1 MPPDSAKKPR
11 SIWSAIGHAIKALF
25 EWIPE
30 HLGDPALAA
39 EIRGDLGLKPD
50 AQLPEDKAAKFR
62 QFAAGLDPDKESFA
76 ETVAEIGDVAAEI
89 AVLKDLLE
97 SDDDQAMVQ
106 LTYVLLSLAATDSV
120 RIRVPAVYSTARA
133 LLFLAQDVES
143 LVAIDPARLLRQLR
157 GEDLPSGEA
166 MAQRIAFAGALV
178 LQLLDGLIDGKDNPE
193 SADPEKPGHVDIFS
207 GWDLAPESVTP
218 KADLLLL
225 RATTFDI
232 GRVDGTGGRL
242 FATIL
247 YVPPEHG
254 GPGVFLSL
262 GGALELDRVI
272 GQTHVKFEAGVG
284 DGFNLF
290 IPIGDDAMDTAAQVL
305 GDPVPFLRLTAG
317 AGKPDEPALRIG
329 DPDSTR
335 LDIYETELAV
345 EVRADDAAVRAAV
358 RNAEL
363 VVVPGSE
370 DGFLAAIVGDGAKVR
385 LTLGFIAD
393 SKGFRLDG
401 GTKLS
406 ATLPVGRS
414 IAGLLTVH
422 HVEIA
427 LGPSSTGGDLGLEVS
442 GAFTATLGPF
452 TAVVDRLGFRLDL
465 DRREDANLGLFH
477 VEPSFKPPSGI
488 GLRLDAGVVKGGGY
502 LFTDPANHEYAG
514 ALELEVFSWTVKAI
528 GVLTHRPGGGWSLL
542 LFVYAQFPPYPLP
555 FGFTLN
561 GIGGLAGVQH
571 GVDLVQL
578 SAGMKTKAFDDIL
591 FPADPVGDAPRI
603 INRLRTLFPVT
614 PRALT
619 IGLMVDIGY
628 GTPRFLYIR
637 LGIIVQADNVFGSGT
652 GDFAIARIVLIGQV
666 KVALGPTK
674 SDPDQAVVRLIVDIL
689 GFWDWADKRY
699 GFMARLRDSRLGPVD
714 VTGGLGVFGEYGAHP
729 RFILAAG
736 GFNPRFKDVPAEMGG
751 ALDRL
756 GAGFKVG
763 SAELKITGYFAITP
777 GTVQAGLDVSAK
789 GKVGPVGF
797 KGSIGFDV
805 IVHHDDDRTHFIAD
819 FHVTLRDQLQGT
831 HPVVGE
837 GGRGARG
844 AGRLAR
850 RREDHLLDPVVGRLE
865 ALDRLVGRGP
875 AAQRDHDRRPRV
887 AGRRA
892 RQPIELVGAAAVCPA
907 SRWRPWPRT
916 GARPRRSPTRSGGS
930 SSSSGSCR
938 SASTSRA
945 SARVASAGPNR
956 FDPIAVTVGG
966 HGLTPPLVQEHFAR
980 AQFVEMSDDEKLT
993 RPSFEALDAG
1003 VAFSSEAFT
1012 VPSVAIG
1019 ADMDFEPTAYLDL
1032 DPARYNRTRRDPSLR
1047 GAATDHG
1054 IIGAL
1059 ALLGAAARAPMRD
1072 DERITAHTAA
1082 RVDVEAAPLVAV
1094 ADDTFVP
1101 AADVLVPRAEMT
1113 AEQQLP
1119 LGTLLV
1125 EAFELAVG

>member
-1 MPPDSAKKPR
+1 MPPDTGKKPR

-89 AVLKDLLE
+89 AVLQELLE
-97 SDDDQAMVQ
+97 SDDDQAMVH
-106 LTYVLLSLAATDSV
+106 LTYLLLSLAATDSV

-166 MAQRIAFAGALV
+166 LAQRIAFAGALV

-254 GPGVFLSL
+254 GAGVFLSL

-561 GIGGLAGVQH
+561 GIGGLVGVQH
-571 GVDLVQL
+571 GVDLVAAQRRHEDQGVRRHPVPRRPGGRR
-578 SAGMKTKAFDDIL
+578 ATHHQPAAHAVPGHAARADDR
-591 FPADPVGDAPRI
+591 ADGRH
-603 INRLRTLFPVT
+603 RLRNAAIPLHPARDH
-614 PRALT
+614 RAGRQRL
-619 IGLMVDIGY
+619 
-628 GTPRFLYIR
+628 RFR
-637 LGIIVQADNVFGSGT
+637 DG
-652 GDFAIARIVLIGQV
+652 
-666 KVALGPTK
+666 
-674 SDPDQAVVRLIVDIL
+674 
-689 GFWDWADKRY
+689 
-699 GFMARLRDSRLGPVD
+699 RLRDRADRADRPGQGRARPDEERPGPGGGAADRRHPRLL
-714 VTGGLGVFGEYGAHP
+714 GLG
-729 RFILAAG
+729 RQ
-736 GFNPRFKDVPAEMGG
+736 
-751 ALDRL
+751 ALRL
-756 GAGFKVG
+756 
-763 SAELKITGYFAITP
+763 
-777 GTVQAGLDVSAK
+777 
-789 GKVGPVGF
+789 
-797 KGSIGFDV
+797 
-805 IVHHDDDRTHFIAD
+805 H
-819 FHVTLRDQLQGT
+819 
-831 HPVVGE
+831 
-837 GGRGARG
+837 
-844 AGRLAR
+844 
-850 RREDHLLDPVVGRLE
+850 
-865 ALDRLVGRGP
+865 GP
-875 AAQRDHDRRPRV
+875 AARLAAR
-887 AGRRA
+887 AGRRHRWPRRVRSSTA
-892 RQPIELVGAAAVCPA
+892 PTRVSSSPPAGSTRA
-907 SRWRPWPRT
+907 SRTCRRRWVAPST
-916 GARPRRSPTRSGGS
+916 GSARAS
-930 SSSSGSCR
+930 R
-938 SASTSRA
+938 SAA
-945 SARVASAGPNR
+945 
-956 FDPIAVTVGG
+956 
-966 HGLTPPLVQEHFAR
+966 
-980 AQFVEMSDDEKLT
+980 
-993 RPSFEALDAG
+993 PS
-1003 VAFSSEAFT
+1003 
-1012 VPSVAIG
+1012 
-1019 ADMDFEPTAYLDL
+1019 
-1032 DPARYNRTRRDPSLR
+1032 
-1047 GAATDHG
+1047 
-1054 IIGAL
+1054 
-1059 ALLGAAARAPMRD
+1059 
-1072 DERITAHTAA
+1072 
-1082 RVDVEAAPLVAV
+1082 
-1094 ADDTFVP
+1094 
-1101 AADVLVPRAEMT
+1101 
-1113 AEQQLP
+1113 
-1119 LGTLLV
+1119 
-1125 EAFELAVG
+1125 